1 MSAPLLVLSPEGRDA
16 EVIGLVLAEVGLS
29 TRTCTD
35 MRSLCAILSDDATA
49 LILSESALAA
59 GTDSLSASLEAQPP
73 WSDIPVIILTARGSR
88 VGTRERRDL
97 LRALGNVTLLDRPLH
112 AEALQSAALAAARAR
127 RRQHRTRSHLATIE
141 ETNRLLEQRVEERT
155 QALRAEVV
163 ERRKTEEQLR
173 HAQKMEAIGQLTGG
187 IAHDFNNLLQ
197 AMLGNLDLLKIR
209 LGAETRLQRH
219 VDMAIT
225 AGERAA
231 TLTQRLLAFAR
242 RQPLSPQPLDLNA
255 LVTTM
260 TGLVRRS
267 VGESIRVELSLADGL
282 GRTLADANQV
292 ENALLNLVIN
302 ARDAMPDGGTLRIE
316 TANVALRGGPG
327 QGEAEGVS
335 PGRYV
340 RLRVVDSGTGM
351 PADVRERAFE
361 PFFTTKPIG
370 QGTGLGLSQIYGFA
384 RQSGGLATIR
394 SEPGRGTAVS
404 LHLPLVEEDGAAE
417 PGPAEIKPEMTAAG
431 DAGTILVVEDEALVL
446 MLWVAA
452 LESEGHRVLQAP
464 DPPSALE
471 TLRSDAAIDLLVSDV
486 GLPGMTGPELA
497 EEARR
502 LRPGLKVLF
511 VTGYAHHA
519 ALDPAD
525 FAAGTRMLGKPVALE
540 ALLAE
545 VRSMLDDGA
554 S

>member
-1 MSAPLLVLSPEGRDA
+1 MDGFLLVLTPEGRDA
-16 EVIGLVLAEVGLS
+16 EVIGLVLAEVGLA
-29 TRTCTD
+29 THRCTD
-35 MRSLCAILSDDATA
+35 MRTLCGSVFDDATA
-49 LILSESALAA
+49 VILSEGALAG
-59 GTDSLSASLEAQPP
+59 GTEALTACLEAQPP
-73 WSDIPVIILTARGSR
+73 WSDIPVIILTARGAR
-88 VGTRERRDL
+88 AGTRLHRDL

-112 AEALQSAALAAARAR
+112 AETLQSAALAAARAR
-127 RRQHRTRSHLATIE
+127 ARQHRTRQHLAAIE
-141 ETNRLLEQRVEERT
+141 EANRLLEQRVEERT
-155 QALRAEVV
+155 RALRAEEE
-163 ERRKTEEQLR
+163 ERRKAEEQLR
-173 HAQKMEAIGQLTGG
+173 HSQKMEAIGQLTGG

-209 LGAETRLQRH
+209 LGQEERLHRH

-255 LVTTM
+255 LVTAM
-260 TGLVRRS
+260 GGLVRRS
-267 VGESIRVELSLADGL
+267 VGESIHVELALAEGL

-302 ARDAMPDGGTLRIE
+302 ARDAMPGGGTLRVE
-316 TANVALRGGPG
+316 TANVTLGGG
-327 QGEAEGVS
+327 TAGEEHVAA
-335 PGRYV
+335 GRYV
-340 RLRVVDSGTGM
+340 RLRVVDTGAGM
-351 PADVRERAFE
+351 PAEVRERAFE
-361 PFFTTKPIG
+361 PFFTTKPLG

-394 SEPGRGTAVS
+394 SEPGNGTAVS
-404 LHLPLVEEDGAAE
+404 LHLPLVEGDGTAETPAAAA
-417 PGPAEIKPEMTAAG
+417 GPELPAAG
-431 DAGTILVVEDEALVL
+431 DAGRILVVEDEALVL

-452 LESEGHRVLQAP
+452 LESEGHHVLQAS
-464 DPPSALE
+464 DPQSAME

-519 ALDPAD
+519 ALDPAG
-525 FAAGTRMLGKPVALE
+525 FAPGTRMLGKPVALDT
-540 ALLAE
+540 LLGE
-545 VRSMLDDGA
+545 VRSMLDDGVP
-554 S
+554 